1 MYLTVLQGKVG
12 SAGPAA
18 ADLRR
23 PEARC
28 QPAWALIGRLWED
41 LVSWFLQ
48 AVGQIS
54 FGSGAALGSRG
65 LAQDPMC
72 HGQRG
77 HTRLSCGLSLPLPS
91 YLLLHLP
98 LASSDFCWEEFLPL
112 RLMWRN
118 WTHLGNPSPSIGRPV
133 TLITSTKSPLL
144 GSIADCH
151 VPGSG
156 CGRVWKV
163 GVYLAYDTTD
173 RV

>member
-112 RLMWRN
+112 RLM
-118 WTHLGNPSPSIGRPV
+118 
-133 TLITSTKSPLL
+133 
-144 GSIADCH
+144 
-151 VPGSG
+151 
-156 CGRVWKV
+156 
-163 GVYLAYDTTD
+163 
-173 RV
+173 